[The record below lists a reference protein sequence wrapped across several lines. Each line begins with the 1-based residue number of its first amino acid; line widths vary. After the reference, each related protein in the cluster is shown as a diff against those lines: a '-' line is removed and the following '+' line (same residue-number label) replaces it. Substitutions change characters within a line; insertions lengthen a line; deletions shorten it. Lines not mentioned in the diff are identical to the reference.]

1 MIRNERGYND
11 IYNYRNYFFSYNKQ
25 IIYKKNDKITSILSS
40 ILKDFKN
47 NLVDPGIIDDLRNKI
62 KV

>member
-1 MIRNERGYND
+1 MTDTPIPSED
-11 IYNYRNYFFSYNKQ
+11 A
-25 IIYKKNDKITSILSS
+25 KKTITSILST

-62 KV
+62 KVKTIFIKYRK